1 MSSRLIPGR
10 ASMSKKLTSKKA
22 ATPAPKKKGG
32 SSSPID
38 LDLMQSITDFMAATG
53 LVEFDVKTASA
64 QIRLR
69 RGEAAAP
76 ASFTSNIVSASAA
89 AVPNHAMKA
98 PAEAEESAGE
108 RYTVK
113 SPFVG
118 TFYRSAGPNQ
128 DSFVDEGKIV
138 SAGDTLCI
146 VEAMKLMNEIESDVS
161 GRITRVLVKNSTPV
175 EFGEPLFE
183 IAPL

>member
-1 MSSRLIPGR
+1 MKRSDAGL
-10 ASMSKKLTSKKA
+10 
-22 ATPAPKKKGG
+22 
-32 SSSPID
+32 ID

-53 LVEFDVKTASA
+53 LVEFDVKTAAA

-76 ASFTSNIVSASAA
+76 GSFVAHTAPAPSVAAPQSAKA
-89 AVPNHAMKA
+89 AVPT
-98 PAEAEESAGE
+98 EADPQSGLRSEGE

-138 SAGDTLCI
+138 SIGDTLCI
-146 VEAMKLMNEIESDVS
+146 VEAMKLMNEIESEVA
-161 GRITRVLVKNSTPV
+161 GRITRILVKNSTPV

>member
-1 MSSRLIPGR
+1 
-10 ASMSKKLTSKKA
+10 MSKKLTSKAKAPVKKA
-22 ATPAPKKKGG
+22 AKG
-32 SSSPID
+32 PID

-53 LVEFDVKTASA
+53 LVEFDVKTAAA

-76 ASFTSNIVSASAA
+76 GSFVAHAAPAPVASAPA
-89 AVPNHAMKA
+89 KAA
-98 PAEAEESAGE
+98 PAASAEAAGE

-138 SAGDTLCI
+138 SIGDTLCI
-146 VEAMKLMNEIESDVS
+146 VEAMKLMN
-161 GRITRVLVKNSTPV
+161 
-175 EFGEPLFE
+175 
-183 IAPL
+183 